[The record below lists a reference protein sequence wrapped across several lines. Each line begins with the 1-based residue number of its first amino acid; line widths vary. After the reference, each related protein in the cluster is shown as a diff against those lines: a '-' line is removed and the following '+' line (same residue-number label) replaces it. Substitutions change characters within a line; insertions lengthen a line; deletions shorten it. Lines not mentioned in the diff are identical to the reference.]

1 VKLSRLPGAPV
12 ISQILGSDSMRGAIS
27 FATGGAGFA
36 VANLVLAA
44 ALPTTAFAIVTL
56 VLAFNQFGS
65 TCGPLGLDVVVIR
78 HKLAPDLRLA
88 SCVAVASGIVGI
100 LLGAV
105 VAVFYRLPLTESVLL
120 SLSIVGSG
128 TTRVAAALFQAD
140 GRTGPALNL
149 TQLSNYLL
157 LLVAGVALG
166 AGFRSATF
174 VIVVVVAG
182 YLLSALFGWRSAS
195 RVSDGNRPTIDV
207 PVALRE
213 GMAVVGIGLAVQ
225 LLWQFERMVIPVLG
239 SLEDL
244 ATYAVLAAI
253 VASPFR
259 MLQFGVMFTLLPSLR
274 SATDAASAKT
284 ILRRE
289 VGTAVAVALVSI
301 VVIALVAPFILH
313 HLLGG
318 KYVIGRDLILAA
330 VLVGL
335 LRVWAGFSTTVVSA
349 LGSVQRIAQISGLGW
364 LSLGVALA
372 GAWLG
377 SRYGLL
383 GVILGTGAGWGV
395 LVTAGTYLAVRS
407 FRSRFADASA

>member
-1 VKLSRLPGAPV
+1 MRKPRV
-12 ISQILGSDSMRGAIS
+12 IPDE
-27 FATGGAGFA
+27 
-36 VANLVLAA
+36 
-44 ALPTTAFAIVTL
+44 
-56 VLAFNQFGS
+56 
-65 TCGPLGLDVVVIR
+65 DHEVV
-78 HKLAPDLRLA
+78 
-88 SCVAVASGIVGI
+88 
-100 LLGAV
+100 
-105 VAVFYRLPLTESVLL
+105 YE
-120 SLSIVGSG
+120 
-128 TTRVAAALFQAD
+128 RVAAVDVAKASGVVCMRLPDPARP
-140 GRTGPALNL
+140 GRYANQIWDNVPAMRAQIAELGRE
-149 TQLSNYLL
+149 LL
-157 LLVAGVALG
+157 RCQVQMVTLE
-166 AGFRSATF
+166 STSD
-174 VIVVVVAG
+174 
-182 YLLSALFGWRSAS
+182 YWRIWYYVLES
-195 RVSDGNRPTIDV
+195 
-207 PVALRE
+207 
-213 GMAVVGIGLAVQ
+213 IGLAVQ